1 MTYTGTLITDICDRV
16 EAIQANQPDPLLF
29 LARVKTH
36 LADKVMESG
45 DVEAWWIADE
55 AMEACA

>member
-1 MTYTGTLITDICDRV
+1 MTYTGTLITDLCDRV
-16 EAIQANQPDPLLF
+16 ETIQDAQPDPLLF
-29 LARVKTH
+29 LASVKTY
-36 LADKVMESG
+36 LANKVMEAG